1 MRLRPGKGRHGCA
14 KSGRKLYDLNTANVI
29 DSDNSP
35 ATVGRMATADLLL
48 HPVRL
53 RIVEAFLGERALTTS
68 ALAAELADVPP
79 ASLYRHVARLVDA
92 GVLAV
97 VAERRVRGA
106 LERTYVLRLTAA
118 AIGLD
123 EVAAM
128 SADDHRQAFMAF
140 VAGLL
145 GDFDRYLAR
154 GDIDFLRD
162 GVGYRM
168 AGLWL
173 DDAEH
178 AGLLRELTRVL
189 QPRLANPPRPGR
201 KRRIL
206 GYVLMPGSEAAPRPE
221 DEAAPGPDDEA
232 ASRPGG
238 DASHTGPSS
247 SDPKRRKR

>member
-1 MRLRPGKGRHGCA
+1 
-14 KSGRKLYDLNTANVI
+14 
-29 DSDNSP
+29 
-35 ATVGRMATADLLL
+35 MATADLLL

-53 RIVEAFLGERALTTS
+53 RIVEAFLGDRALTTS
-68 ALAAELADVPP
+68 ALAAELADVPA

-154 GDIDFLRD
+154 GDIDLLRD
-162 GVGYRM
+162 GVTYRM

-173 DDAEH
+173 DDAEYTE
-178 AGLLRELTRVL
+178 LLRELTRVL
-189 QPRLANPPRPGR
+189 QPRLTNPPRPGR

-206 GYVLMPGSEAAPRPE
+206 GYVLLPGSEAASHPA
-221 DEAAPGPDDEA
+221 DEATSQPGDEATSQPGDETASHYDDEA
-232 ASRPGG
+232 ASGLAD
-238 DASHTGPSS
+238 DAPNADPPS
-247 SDPKRRKR
+247 PN

>member
-1 MRLRPGKGRHGCA
+1 
-14 KSGRKLYDLNTANVI
+14 
-29 DSDNSP
+29 
-35 ATVGRMATADLLL
+35 MATADLLL

-53 RIVEAFLGERALTTS
+53 RIVEAFLGDRALTTS
-68 ALAAELADVPP
+68 TLAAELAEVPP

-118 AIGLD
+118 AIGPD

-154 GDIDFLRD
+154 GDIDLLRD

-173 DDAEH
+173 NDAEH
-178 AGLLRELTRVL
+178 AELLRELTRVL
-189 QPRLANPPRPGR
+189 QPKLANPPGPGR

-206 GYVLMPGSEAAPRPE
+206 GYVLMPGSEAVPHPEDGATSRPE
-221 DEAAPGPDDEA
+221 EEPASQPEEDPASPPRDDA
-232 ASRPGG
+232 ASRPG
-238 DASHTGPSS
+238 DEPTSGPGGGAPH
-247 SDPKRRKR
+247 SDPPSPSEKRRKP